1 MTTTSYQADIAI
13 IGGGIAGIIA
23 ASEILAKKDGRR
35 VLLVDRDSRQA
46 LGGLANWAFGGMALV
61 GTSAQS
67 RNKIIDTPE
76 IALSDW
82 HSFADFSEDDIW
94 PKAWA
99 KYYVEQSNERI
110 FEWFK
115 QFGLKFLPAVQ
126 WVERGLSGEGN
137 SVPRYHIL
145 WGSSKRLRDVFVKRL
160 FDLADDENFKLLSDS
175 LVNKLNAQE
184 GQVTGFEATDSEGQ
198 ILQVKADKVIVAT
211 GGVGGDLA
219 NVRNNWPADW
229 TASGSP
235 APSEMYNGSH
245 PAADGR
251 LHRAIEKIGGRV
263 THLDWMWN
271 YAAGI
276 PHPQPHFKG
285 HGLSLVPT
293 RSSLWL
299 DHSGKRIGPDPLVTG
314 FDTNDLCKQV
324 SAQEKPW
331 TWKVMNWRIARK
343 EFAISGAEH
352 NRYIRDRQFL
362 RFVWS
367 MLTSSPAL
375 IKQMLAESDQ
385 IVAASTI
392 DELVQKMN
400 AMTDEPYVSAAQV
413 TAELEAYNDQIRMG
427 PKAWS
432 DKQLKRLM
440 ILREWTGDRMRTVL
454 PKVLNRPKDMPYVAI
469 RTKLISRKT
478 LGGIQTDLDCRVLD
492 TCGEPI
498 KGLYAIGEAAGFGG
512 GGASGKRSLEGTFL
526 SGCVLTARRVADV
539 I

>member
-1 MTTTSYQADIAI
+1 MNTIPYTADIAI

-23 ASEILAKKDGRR
+23 ACEILAKKDGRR
-35 VLLVDRDSRQA
+35 VLLVDRDSRDA

-61 GTSAQS
+61 GTSAQR
-67 RNKIIDTPE
+67 RNKIIDNPD
-76 IALSDW
+76 IALKDW
-82 HSFADFSEDDIW
+82 HSFAGFGADDIW

-99 KYYVEQSNERI
+99 KYYVEHSNERI

-115 QFGLKFLPAVQ
+115 QFDLKFLPAVQ
-126 WVERGLSGEGN
+126 WVERGLNGDGN

-145 WGSSKRLRDVFVKRL
+145 WGSSKRMRDVFVKRL
-160 FDLADDENFKLLSDS
+160 FNLATEDNFELLTESRVDS
-175 LVNKLNAQE
+175 LTMQA
-184 GQVTGFEATDSEGQ
+184 GRVTGFDGVENGGQ
-198 ILQVKADKVIVAT
+198 AFNVTADQVIVAT

-219 NVRNNWPADW
+219 NVRANWPADW

-235 APSEMYNGSH
+235 APAEMYNGSH
-245 PAADGR
+245 PVADGR
-251 LHRAIEKIGGRV
+251 LHRATQAIGGTV

-276 PHPQPHFKG
+276 PHPKPHFEG

-299 DHSGKRIGPDPLVTG
+299 DHTGKRIGPDPLVTG

-352 NRYIRDRQFL
+352 NAYIRDRKFI
-362 RFVWS
+362 RFVWA

-385 IVAASTI
+385 IVVAPTI
-392 DELVQKMN
+392 EELVTKMN
-400 AMTDEPYVSAAQV
+400 AMTDAPYVKAETLA
-413 TAELEAYNDQIRMG
+413 AELEAYNAQIKKG
-427 PKAWS
+427 PENWT

-440 ILREWTGDRMRTVL
+440 QLREWTGDRLRTVL
-454 PKVLNRPKDMPYVAI
+454 PRPLDTSKDMPYLAI

-492 TCGEPI
+492 SNGAPI
-498 KGLYAIGEAAGFGG
+498 EGLYAIGEAAGFGG

>member
-1 MTTTSYQADIAI
+1 MAVKSHKADIAI

-23 ASEILAKKDGRR
+23 ASEILAKNDGRK
-35 VLLVDRDSRQA
+35 VLLVDRDSRDA

-61 GTSAQS
+61 GTSAQKK
-67 RNKIIDTPE
+67 NKIVDTPE
-76 IALSDW
+76 IALKDW
-82 HSFADFSEDDIW
+82 YSFADFAEDDIW

-99 KYYVEQSNERI
+99 KYYIENSNERI

-115 QFGLKFLPAVQ
+115 QFNLKFLPAVQ
-126 WVERGLSGEGN
+126 LVERGLNGDGN

-145 WGSSKRLRDVFVKRL
+145 WGSSQRLRDVFVKRL
-160 FDLADDENFKLLSDS
+160 FDLATLDNFELLSDHRVDS
-175 LVNKLNAQE
+175 LMVKF
-184 GQVTGFEATDSEGQ
+184 GTVVGFEGVSAGGQ
-198 ILQVKADKVIVAT
+198 AFTVSASHVIVAT

-219 NVRNNWPADW
+219 NVRANWPAEW
-229 TASGSP
+229 TSSGSP

-245 PAADGR
+245 PSADGR
-251 LHRAIEKIGGRV
+251 LHRAATDIGGKV

-276 PHPQPHFKG
+276 PHPKPHFKG

-299 DHSGKRIGPDPLVTG
+299 DHTGKRIGPDPLVTG

-324 SAQEKPW
+324 ALQEKPW

-352 NRYIRDRQFL
+352 NGYIRDRKFV
-362 RFVWS
+362 RFIWS
-367 MLTSSPAL
+367 ILTASPKL
-375 IKQMLAESDQ
+375 IKQMVSESDQ
-385 IVAASTI
+385 IVVAPTI
-392 DELVQKMN
+392 EGLVGKMN
-400 AMTDEPYVSAAQV
+400 AMTDHAYVDESKV
-413 TAELEAYNDQIRMG
+413 RAELDAYNEQIKKG
-427 PKAWS
+427 PDGWT
-432 DKQLKRLM
+432 DMQLKRLM
-440 ILREWTGDRMRTVL
+440 QLREWTGDKMRTVMPRSL
-454 PKVLNRPKDMPYVAI
+454 DTKSDMPYLAI
-469 RTKLISRKT
+469 RVKLISRKT
-478 LGGIQTDLDCRVLD
+478 LGGIQTDLDCRVLKD
-492 TCGEPI
+492 DGEPI